1 MDRYRV
7 LMPGLTMADVT
18 DFKMTSRRICKR
30 VLGDHDWQIGRT
42 KVFIKVH
49 PLPSFPLF
57 PLSFPLHPIHLSF
70 IPSLCLSLL
79 FPLPPSLPPSLP
91 PPQDADDQLLEEER
105 DRVLTEYVILIQK
118 WVRGWFL
125 RRRFLAMRK
134 AAVVLQKNYRRHL
147 HSRRYRIVRH

>member
-1 MDRYRV
+1 
-7 LMPGLTMADVT
+7 MADVT

-42 KVFIKVH
+42 KVFIKVR
-49 PLPSFPLF
+49 PLLSFPLLPLSFPSPLNPFPSTLSISLSFPLF
-57 PLSFPLHPIHLSF
+57 VSLSFS
-70 IPSLCLSLL
+70 PSSHSS
-79 FPLPPSLPPSLP
+79 LPPSLPPSIP

-134 AAVVLQKNYRRHL
+134 AAVVFQKNYRRHL
-147 HSRRYRIVRH
+147 HSRRYRIVRD